1 MLFILTQ
8 YLKSFQKEKNINNS
22 EQHINNICYQTTVI
36 EKTNQVK
43 QINGK
48 DYYQIKLTLPVKD
61 LLLKQSVLVSLYSD
75 EKEGLIVDRNA
86 IYQNEKGSF
95 LIKEDFSNDLTNLSD
110 YLIPVEILASN
121 GQYCLVNT
129 TLQSGQRVCVIDE
142 KLMEVIES

>member
-1 MLFILTQ
+1 M
-8 YLKSFQKEKNINNS
+8 
-22 EQHINNICYQTTVI
+22 
-36 EKTNQVK
+36 
-43 QINGK
+43 
-48 DYYQIKLTLPVKD
+48 
-61 LLLKQSVLVSLYSD
+61 VSLYSD

-110 YLIPVEILASN
+110 YLVPVEILASN

-129 TLQSGQRVCVIDE
+129 TLKSGQRVCVIDQ